1 MLSFFL
7 QYVQKAKAIRALHLL
22 WYRSRKSSRP
32 CAFLLATRN
41 VISCRFNMHRSTFV
55 CSLQVQYLPG
65 PAPSRCRRALGAGR
79 FPYPV
84 GKVQSS
90 GHRKKS
96 NSMTS
101 MAMPLNIILERH
113 PPAFPGPILSC
124 PDQNKEK
131 PCALLSGRLQLLRFQ
146 VSFNL
151 LSSSTGVQE
160 LLLHAFRE
168 RAELLKPSII
178 PFELMGTFSLA

>member
-131 PCALLSGRLQLLRFQ
+131 PCALLSGRLQLLRFL
-146 VSFNL
+146 SL
-151 LSSSTGVQE
+151 LQFALKFDRSAGATPTCFSRACRATK
-160 LLLHAFRE
+160 AFHN
-168 RAELLKPSII
+168 PI
-178 PFELMGTFSLA
+178 